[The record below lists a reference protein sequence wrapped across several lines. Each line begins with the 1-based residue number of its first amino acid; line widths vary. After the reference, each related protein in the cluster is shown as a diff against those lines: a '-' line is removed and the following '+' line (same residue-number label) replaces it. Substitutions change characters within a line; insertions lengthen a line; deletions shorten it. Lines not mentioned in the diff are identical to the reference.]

1 MYGLHAVGFS
11 HEVLR
16 RLDGYDARA
25 LRGIASAP
33 VHLTHENNVSLRK
46 RLGVASP
53 AESLKATLERRTLN
67 SSQTDSC
74 GWFRETLTQMQA
86 AQDSASIT
94 QLDTADLQSWGVPC
108 DICGQ
113 YFSNHRHMRS
123 HRTRKHQKPPQAS
136 TIPTSRDG
144 TMSKTQMSGVLSTR
158 AYREYAVDGMPAC
171 RFCKVRFTRVEGL
184 KKHIRRGC
192 PKFGCPHP
200 SPEEDQPGV
209 VTAPEVQVASGQGEL
224 NRQSALQITPE
235 DPAEQPLI
243 HNLSFRSSL
252 QISWRQPLRD
262 PAFRKKMSTYCV
274 LCGQWISNVGP
285 GCKQHLRL
293 MHAAEWTHSSAALAR
308 ITSLGLD
315 TASPCTYCG
324 KQAKDIRKHLRGC
337 VPVSQPSLA
346 ALVVIAQERAV
357 GAPDVERDGAGGKG
371 HPGQAGDRT
380 GLLDQP
386 PEEKDDSAEGRP
398 PKWYRQNQGK
408 GHSQDGWQKWKSQK
422 RGWEPAENAHQARSS
437 GQAMDEKVQG
447 LLTTLTCAVL
457 RHETDLQLWRAD
469 TSFVIYVDICP
480 HSCLQSIRDAAA
492 NWEEL
497 FANGKVTIMALKTAL
512 TMGIMNKLKEQMEA
526 LQLDEAKMQKCR
538 EAGWMGEG
546 RQALDPAWFYHG
558 TGGPPLAHHDPEG
571 PRPGHPLP
579 LDGRHPFALQVYE
592 DTERGSGGRGRAI
605 HADDQYEDPG
615 GRRPAPY
622 LQKSGR
628 MRQLQ
633 AFGAACQ
640 AGEGPT
646 QPVEQAAR
654 AELPEPG
661 LLRMEARNEQS
672 PLAQRPINNVL
683 ILGLLVAVAVGGGG
697 GRRWRVCRREGS
709 IDFKPA
715 MCQTSSSSTLR
726 LGQTFCEVAFVA
738 VCTLFPAVFL
748 KSREF
753 LHICKPFVPMLAVVS
768 ACSFE
773 VGGGLLF
780 GFLARIR
787 GEDGGVMTSMAMW
800 MMYVLCFILLPCR
813 GSGGIGGDDVHG
825 SCGVMEA
832 WTIFTISES
841 LGRFLLAAMS
851 FLALYFRYDDF
862 LC

>member
-1 MYGLHAVGFS
+1 
-11 HEVLR
+11 
-16 RLDGYDARA
+16 
-25 LRGIASAP
+25 
-33 VHLTHENNVSLRK
+33 
-46 RLGVASP
+46 
-53 AESLKATLERRTLN
+53 
-67 SSQTDSC
+67 
-74 GWFRETLTQMQA
+74 
-86 AQDSASIT
+86 
-94 QLDTADLQSWGVPC
+94 
-108 DICGQ
+108 
-113 YFSNHRHMRS
+113 
-123 HRTRKHQKPPQAS
+123 
-136 TIPTSRDG
+136 
-144 TMSKTQMSGVLSTR
+144 MSGVLSTR

-592 DTERGSGGRGRAI
+592 DTERGSGGRGRAHTTI
-605 HADDQYEDPG
+605 LKDLDLAIRYLSMEGILLRFKCTKTLSEDLEGEVVPFMLTISMRTQEADDLH
-615 GRRPAPY
+615 RIF
-622 LQKSGR
+622 KSLAGCASCKLLGLR
-628 MRQLQ
+628 VKPERGQRSQLSKQ
-633 AFGAACQ
+633 
-640 AGEGPT
+640 
-646 QPVEQAAR
+646 
-654 AELPEPG
+654 L
-661 LLRMEARNEQS
+661 EQS
-672 PLAQRPINNVL
+672 YLSQ
-683 ILGLLVAVAVGGGG
+683 
-697 GRRWRVCRREGS
+697 
-709 IDFKPA
+709 DFCEWKPA
-715 MCQTSSSSTLR
+715 M
-726 LGQTFCEVAFVA
+726 
-738 VCTLFPAVFL
+738 
-748 KSREF
+748 SR
-753 LHICKPFVPMLAVVS
+753 
-768 ACSFE
+768 
-773 VGGGLLF
+773 
-780 GFLARIR
+780 ARSR
-787 GEDGGVMTSMAMW
+787 SVQ
-800 MMYVLCFILLPCR
+800 
-813 GSGGIGGDDVHG
+813 
-825 SCGVMEA
+825 
-832 WTIFTISES
+832 
-841 LGRFLLAAMS
+841 
-851 FLALYFRYDDF
+851 
-862 LC
+862 